1 MRSNRNR
8 LVCLLDLALPV
19 SASTR
24 FRSIARQIRAT
35 ARPGSVPCPARVR
48 PCGRLRAGH
57 QLCTLQVPAMMPTDS
72 QVMNGAEMKRKMYAF
87 LWDLVPDSMRGKEMG
102 RYVLMMGAF
111 SVSTVEYE
119 HVMISEANYANE
131 AFDSI
136 RNTITVRFHS
146 VACQQPTA
154 Q

>member
-1 MRSNRNR
+1 MRSKLNR
-8 LVCLLDLALPV
+8 LVCLLGLALPV
-19 SASTR
+19 SAQLDSAQLR
-24 FRSIARQIRAT
+24 VKFGRPLDREVFRVP
-35 ARPGSVPCPARVR
+35 PGFDLVVDYA
-48 PCGRLRAGH
+48 AGH

-87 LWDLVPDSMRGKEMG
+87 LGDLVPDSMRGKEMG
-102 RYVLMMGAF
+102 RYVLIMGAF